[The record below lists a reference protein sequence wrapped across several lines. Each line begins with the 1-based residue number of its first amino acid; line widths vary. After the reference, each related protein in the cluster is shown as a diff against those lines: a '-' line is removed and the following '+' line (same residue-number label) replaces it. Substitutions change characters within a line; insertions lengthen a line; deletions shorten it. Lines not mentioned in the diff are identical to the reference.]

1 MVVSLFFLLFFF
13 TTVPKIKSKP
23 CPSLFS
29 YNLQLWKNKQAGNL
43 FLTGATGRVEGSEK
57 RTCTAIF
64 PTGSYPMLILGR
76 FTLLRCCSP
85 SPSESSPSL
94 FIRSP
99 IAADCFRAFTE
110 MADSLGSS
118 CDKSKTCTS
127 SQDMKV

>member
-1 MVVSLFFLLFFF
+1 MVASLCFLLFFF

-43 FLTGATGRVEGSEK
+43 FLTGATGRVDGVRK
-57 RTCTAIF
+57 TNVYCYIPNGFLPNAHPWTLHVAAVLF
-64 PTGSYPMLILGR
+64 A
-76 FTLLRCCSP
+76 FTVGIISK
-85 SPSESSPSL
+85 
-94 FIRSP
+94 P
-99 IAADCFRAFTE
+99 IYTKPHCRRLFRAFTE

-118 CDKSKTCTS
+118 CDKFKTCTS